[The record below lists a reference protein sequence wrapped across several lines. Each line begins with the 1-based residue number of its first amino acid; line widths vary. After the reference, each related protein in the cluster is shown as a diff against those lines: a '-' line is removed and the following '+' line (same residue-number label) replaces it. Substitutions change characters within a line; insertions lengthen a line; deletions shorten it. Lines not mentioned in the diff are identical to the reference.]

1 MAAPKPTASSPQ
13 GAALLADPRAHLAA
27 FAAPDTAA
35 LMKSA
40 DLCGACH
47 TEIYDLSMSKAE
59 VPQAV
64 QSTFTEWRDSWYGK
78 NGVTC
83 QDCHMAAD
91 PAAQI
96 EALRAGK
103 PVKPERISHRFIGTN
118 HLMADPGLGDTRSLL
133 RGGLLPGMDS
143 AGDAATLAE
152 QSRQT
157 EAFLR
162 AAAGLDLRAQRLAG
176 DRLSL
181 DLAVQNLGAGHN
193 LPTGVNDQKHM
204 WLEITLTDAQGRVVY
219 QSGQDGAETPGTVAW
234 LEHFR
239 DAKGERITNHLTF
252 ATAEVVWIRKPIAAK
267 SEEIVSYDIALPA
280 DAAFP
285 LHLSARLMYR
295 IALPDLLFKNL
306 GHRALDVPAFAMAEL
321 GGQPAWKPPPCRN
334 LLPFAPSGPSAG
346 SSRWPCRPWPMA
358 PPSPRSTPCA
368 ARPAGSSGCCTVPR
382 RRNARPRL
390 TRIWLAAA
398 AAWAAAGLA
407 DADLAGKVQHWQAAA
422 ETGDAAATARA
433 RQVMWAALTVT
444 ARDAALAAIDAG
456 DAVTAGTWLT
466 LRDYARASGDTTA
479 SAALQALAAGEM
491 TPDAARAA
499 VEAELLTVA
508 ASELRLA
515 IEPAQD
521 DAAAGHAIAICRR
534 SWAGSRG

>member
-1 MAAPKPTASSPQ
+1 MKLKGQLRWHARPIAMTVLVAVLGLSLWAAFGPRPAPVGTALDAIPYYSLPFGPDARGQPRPFWPSRLASATGLMADPAHLPSSADFAGCHPREFSEWAGSLHAIADRDLVYEKTVEANEHIVRDPEQGRFCEGCHAPNQMLTGRVTSLAAVAPTEALSEGVACISCHTAVHAEPETGNGALTLAYGRAETDSQQPQ

-35 LMKSA
+35 LVKSA

-96 EALRAGK
+96 TALRAGK

-162 AAAGLDLRAQRLAG
+162 AAAGLDLRAQRLTG

-181 DLAVQNLGAGHN
+181 DIAVQNLGAGHN

-204 WLEITLTDAQGRVVY
+204 WLEITLTDAQDRVVY
-219 QSGQDGAETPGTVAW
+219 QSGQDGAEALGTAAW

-285 LHLSARLMYR
+285 LHLSARLMFR
-295 IALPDLLFKNL
+295 VALPDLLFKNL
-306 GHRALDVPAFAMAEL
+306 GHRALAVPAFAMAEL
-321 GGQPAWKPPPCRN
+321 GREIPGN
-334 LLPFAPSGPSAG
+334 
-346 SSRWPCRPWPMA
+346 
-358 PPSPRSTPCA
+358 
-368 ARPAGSSGCCTVPR
+368 
-382 RRNARPRL
+382 
-390 TRIWLAAA
+390 
-398 AAWAAAGLA
+398 
-407 DADLAGKVQHWQAAA
+407 
-422 ETGDAAATARA
+422 
-433 RQVMWAALTVT
+433 
-444 ARDAALAAIDAG
+444 
-456 DAVTAGTWLT
+456 
-466 LRDYARASGDTTA
+466 
-479 SAALQALAAGEM
+479 
-491 TPDAARAA
+491 
-499 VEAELLTVA
+499 
-508 ASELRLA
+508 
-515 IEPAQD
+515 
-521 DAAAGHAIAICRR
+521 
-534 SWAGSRG
+534 